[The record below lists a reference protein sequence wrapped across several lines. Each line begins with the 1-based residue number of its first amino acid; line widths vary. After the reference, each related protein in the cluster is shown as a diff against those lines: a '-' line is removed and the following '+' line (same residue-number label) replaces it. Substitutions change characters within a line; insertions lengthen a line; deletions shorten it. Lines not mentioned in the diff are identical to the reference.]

1 MKKIFS
7 LKMNYMNVTVTLLNV
22 LSLGNHKNSSIF
34 SEKETI
40 FVFILYKG
48 YHNSILSNW
57 IKYKTNNNKNIYT
70 HLVY

>member
-34 SEKETI
+34 SERKKLFLFLFFTKDI
-40 FVFILYKG
+40 TTQF
-48 YHNSILSNW
+48 
-57 IKYKTNNNKNIYT
+57 
-70 HLVY
+70 